1 MKLRAVILIAGLL
14 FCASGVLGQSCAM
27 CYGSAKSTTKEGQ
40 KAINKAV
47 LVLLIPPIS
56 CLTFGV
62 WLAFRYSRRRDLE
75 QSASLEI
82 IPAAP

>member
-1 MKLRAVILIAGLL
+1 MKLRTSILVIGLL
-14 FCASGVLGQSCAM
+14 LCAVSAFGQSCAM

-47 LVLLIPPIS
+47 LVLLLPPVG

-62 WLAFRYSRRRDLE
+62 WLAFRYSRQRDLE
-75 QSASLEI
+75 QSTSLGLRLENG
-82 IPAAP
+82 